1 VPFAT
6 LTSRA
11 PRALL
16 TLAVAAWVLHFTR
29 ISMLRH
35 YAYWD
40 SAYDVGIF
48 DQGVWLL
55 SRGHNPFVTVM
66 GRHLFGDHSS
76 FILLLLVPFYWVA
89 GIEVLYLAQSAC
101 IAFGAVFVFRFALS
115 LFQDLSVQDLNDGSS
130 AKSEWSA
137 LACALAFLA
146 HPALGWANLENFHPD
161 SALALFLPA
170 VVFYGYERRWRMF
183 WLFAVLALL
192 TKEDV
197 SLVLL
202 PIGVWFYFANRR
214 DENRE
219 SRFHGALLATASIV
233 TTLTMMFVVMRSLMG
248 VPTRNGWRIP
258 FGGISGFFKTLFTNP
273 RDVAAH
279 FWSDDRP
286 LYILKMLLPTAF
298 VFLASPSLALAAFVV
313 LSTNI
318 LSTFWY
324 QYQVEYHY
332 ALVAVPALVM
342 GSVWAIARFK
352 RAAIRRVA
360 LVALLAASVTT
371 SFTYGTFAP
380 SKDHTPPAYYPY
392 ATDAEALV
400 RQVPDGAPVS
410 VAHNVTTH
418 LNHRKEVYMFP
429 TPFSAKLFGVGT
441 EWEGKRLE
449 AADRIEW
456 VLIPI
461 TLEADEAGVWERE
474 QHAFK
479 LVDANDH
486 WRLFRRVTAG
496 R

>member
-1 VPFAT
+1 
-6 LTSRA
+6 
-11 PRALL
+11 
-16 TLAVAAWVLHFTR
+16 
-29 ISMLRH
+29 MLRH
-35 YAYWD
+35 YGYWD

-55 SRGHNPFVTVM
+55 SRGHDPFVTVM

-101 IAFGAVFVFRFALS
+101 IALGAVFVFKFALA
-115 LFQDLSVQDLNDGSS
+115 LMRDFRNDTSRE
-130 AKSEWSA
+130 SEWIA
-137 LACALAFLA
+137 LACAIAFLA

-170 VVFYGYERRWRMF
+170 VVFYGYERRWKMF

-214 DENRE
+214 TENRDA
-219 SRFHGALLATASIV
+219 RYHGVLLATASIV
-233 TTLTMMFVVMRSLMG
+233 ATLTMMFVVMRSLMG

-258 FGGISGFFKTLFTNP
+258 FGGVSGFFKAVFTKPNE
-273 RDVAAH
+273 VAAH

-286 LYILKMLLPTAF
+286 LYVLRMLIPTAF

-332 ALVAVPALVM
+332 SLVAVPALVM
-342 GSVWAIARFK
+342 GSAWAIARLRRTGMR
-352 RAAIRRVA
+352 RAAVLA
-360 LVALLAASVTT
+360 LTLVSIGTSV
-371 SFTYGTFAP
+371 TYGTFAP
-380 SKDHTPPAYYPY
+380 SKVLTPPAYYPY
-392 ATDAEALV
+392 ATDADALV
-400 RQVPDGAPVS
+400 RQIPDGVPVS

-449 AADRIEW
+449 AADRVEW
-456 VLIPI
+456 VLIPAQ
-461 TLEADEAGVWERE
+461 LEADEAGVWERE

-486 WRLFRRVTAG
+486 WRLFRRVTPG

>member
-1 VPFAT
+1 MPFTA
-6 LTSRA
+6 LVSRA
-11 PRALL
+11 PRAILSV
-16 TLAVAAWVLHFTR
+16 AVVAWVVYFTR

-35 YAYWD
+35 YGYWD

-101 IAFGAVFVFRFALS
+101 IAFGAVFVFKFARAL
-115 LFQDLSVQDLNDGSS
+115 LRDFRNDTSPE
-130 AKSEWSA
+130 SEWIS
-137 LACALAFLA
+137 LACAIAFLA

-202 PIGVWFYFANRR
+202 PIGVWFYFSNRR
-214 DENRE
+214 SEHRDARY
-219 SRFHGALLATASIV
+219 HGVLLATASIV
-233 TTLTMMFVVMRSLMG
+233 ATLTMMFVVMRSLMG

-258 FGGISGFFKTLFTNP
+258 FGGVSGFFKTLFTDP
-273 RDVAAH
+273 KAVFSH

-286 LYILKMLLPTAF
+286 LYVLKMLIPTAF
-298 VFLASPSLALAAFVV
+298 VFLASPSLALAAFLV

-332 ALVAVPALVM
+332 SLVAVPALVM
-342 GSVWAIARFK
+342 GSAWAIARLRK
-352 RAAIRRVA
+352 TGLRRAAVVA
-360 LVALLAASVTT
+360 LTVASIGSSL
-371 SFTYGTFAP
+371 TYGTFAP
-380 SKDHTPPAYYPY
+380 SKVLTPPAYYPY

-400 RQVPDGAPVS
+400 RQVPDGVPVS

-449 AADRIEW
+449 AADRVEW
-456 VLIPI
+456 VLIPV

-474 QHAFK
+474 QHAFR

-486 WRLFRRVTAG
+486 WRLFRRVTQD